1 MTITAIEKQQKN
13 RYAVFADGE
22 LCAVLDPKAVLES
35 GLQTGQE
42 YSAAQLQSVVTQ
54 MERRQAREKA
64 YDLLGYRDH
73 SCRELYDK
81 LRRYV
86 RAEIAAETV
95 AHLQELGYLNDEAYA
110 RKLAAYFLENRKWG
124 ARRACL
130 ELERRGIDR
139 ELARSAVASCEVDTA
154 AQLRAVIERKYAAR
168 LRTGDYRERQKVT
181 AALARLGFGFDDI
194 KTAIRE
200 YAESGDD
207 FPEEW

>member
-22 LCAVLDPKAVLES
+22 LWGILDGKALLES
-35 GLQTGQE
+35 ELRTGQE
-42 YSAAQLQSVVTQ
+42 CSPARLQGILEQ
-54 MERRQAREKA
+54 MERRQARERA

-81 LRRYV
+81 LRRSV
-86 RAEIAAETV
+86 RPEIAAETV

-130 ELERRGIDR
+130 ELERRGIER
-139 ELARSAVASCEVDTA
+139 ELARSAVASCEVDA
-154 AQLRAVIERKYAAR
+154 VAQLRAVIERKYAAR
-168 LRTGDYRERQKVT
+168 LETGDYRERQKVI
-181 AALARLGFGFDDI
+181 AALARQGFGFDDI
-194 KTAIRE
+194 KTALRE

-207 FPEEW
+207 FPDEW